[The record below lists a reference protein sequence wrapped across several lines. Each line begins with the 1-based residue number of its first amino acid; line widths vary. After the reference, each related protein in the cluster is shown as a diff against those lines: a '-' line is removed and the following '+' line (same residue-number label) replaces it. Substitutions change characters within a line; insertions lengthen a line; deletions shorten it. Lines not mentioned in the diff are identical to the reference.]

1 MMKLESTT
9 EALER
14 LAIKQGAMLG
24 NMSRPDQLLVL
35 ALAARCV
42 PRSTALTEPAVNAAL
57 KKWLAGT
64 GAMLSIDHVELRR
77 MLVDAGLWQRDGFG
91 HAYERPTSIATAD
104 VADAA
109 DALVTLDAERIVAA
123 ARTRRDAE
131 RAARKAR
138 AIAG

>member
-1 MMKLESTT
+1 MKIESTT

-24 NMSRPDQLLVL
+24 NLSRPDLLLML

-42 PRSTALTEPAVNAAL
+42 PRSTALTEHEVNVAL
-57 KKWLAGT
+57 KGWLAGP
-64 GAMLSIDHVELRR
+64 GAMLDIDHVELRR
-77 MLVDAGLWQRDGFG
+77 ALVDTGLWQRDGFG
-91 HAYERPTSIATAD
+91 HAYERPSSIATAD

-109 DALVTLDAERIVAA
+109 DALATLGAERIVAA
-123 ARTRRDAE
+123 ARAHRDAE

-138 AIAG
+138 AIAS

>member
-42 PRSTALTEPAVNAAL
+42 PRATTLTEPEVNAAL
-57 KKWLAGT
+57 KGWLVGI
-64 GAMLSIDHVELRR
+64 GAMLSVDHVELRR
-77 MLVDAGLWQRDGFG
+77 TLVDFGLWQRDGFG
-91 HAYERPTSIATAD
+91 HAYERATSIAN
-104 VADAA
+104 ADAA
-109 DALVTLDAERIVAA
+109 DAVDAIATLDAERIVEA
-123 ARTRRDAE
+123 ARRRRNAE

-138 AIAG
+138 G

>member
-1 MMKLESTT
+1 MKMESTT

-14 LAIKQGAMLG
+14 LAIKQRAMLG
-24 NMSRPDQLLVL
+24 NMSRPDLLLVL

-42 PRSTALTEPAVNAAL
+42 ARWPALTEREVNAAL
-57 KKWLAGT
+57 KDWLAGT
-64 GAMLSIDHVELRR
+64 GAMLDVDHVELRR
-77 MLVDAGLWQRDGFG
+77 ALVDAGLWQRDGFG
-91 HAYERPTSIATAD
+91 HAYQRAASIATAD

-109 DALVTLDAERIVAA
+109 DALATLDAERIVAA

-138 AIAG
+138 ATAG

>member
-1 MMKLESTT
+1 MKIESTT

-24 NMSRPDQLLVL
+24 NLSRPDLLLML

-42 PRSTALTEPAVNAAL
+42 PHSTALTERQVNAAL
-57 KKWLAGT
+57 KGWLAGT
-64 GAMLSIDHVELRR
+64 GAMLHVDHVELRR
-77 MLVDAGLWQRDGFG
+77 TLVDVGLWRRDGFG
-91 HAYERPTSIATAD
+91 HVYERPASIATAD

-109 DALVTLDAERIVAA
+109 YALATLDAERIIAA
-123 ARTRRDAE
+123 ARTRRATE

-138 AIAG
+138 AITG

>member
-1 MMKLESTT
+1 MKMESTT

-24 NMSRPDQLLVL
+24 NLSRPDLLLVL
-35 ALAARCV
+35 ALAARCI
-42 PRSTALTEPAVNAAL
+42 PRSATLTEREVNAAL
-57 KKWLAGT
+57 KGWLAGT
-64 GAMLSIDHVELRR
+64 GAMLSVDHVELRR
-77 MLVDAGLWQRDGFG
+77 TLVDAGLWQRDGFG
-91 HAYERPTSIATAD
+91 HAYKRPTSIATAD

-109 DALVTLDAERIVAA
+109 DALATLDAERIVAT

-138 AIAG
+138 ATAS